1 MSHHII
7 EVKNLDY
14 VYPGG
19 KQALKDVSFRVTH
32 GESVGIIGVN
42 GAGKSTLLMH
52 LNGVLFPSGGEVSVG
67 EIAVRKNTLPLIRQH
82 VGFIF
87 QNPDDQL
94 FMSTVYDDVA
104 FGPRNF
110 KLPEEEVEKKV
121 LSALETVGI
130 THLRNRPPYRL
141 SEGEKRSAAIASVLS
156 MSPDILVM
164 DEPSSSLDPSSRRRL
179 IKLLHSFKHTRII
192 ASHDLDMILEIC
204 ERTIV
209 IKDGEIMADAPTLEI
224 FADAAL
230 LERCGLEKP
239 FCMQKCP
246 VCAARKSPAA
256 LPENC

>member
-14 VYPGG
+14 VYPDG
-19 KQALKDVSFRVTH
+19 KQALKNISFRVTH
-32 GESVGIIGVN
+32 GESVGIIGLN

-52 LNGVLFPSGGEVSVG
+52 LNGVLFPTGGEVSIG
-67 EIAVRKNTLPLIRQH
+67 EVAVQKSTLPVIRQH

-104 FGPRNF
+104 FGPRNY
-110 KLPEEEVEKKV
+110 KLSESEVEKRV
-121 LSALETVGI
+121 LSALDTVGI
-130 THLRNRPPYRL
+130 AHLRNRPPYKL
-141 SEGEKRSAAIASVLS
+141 SEGEKRAAAIASILS

-192 ASHDLDMILEIC
+192 ASHDLDMVLEIC

-209 IKDGEIMADAPTLEI
+209 IKNGEILADDATLKI
-224 FADAAL
+224 FENEEL
-230 LERCGLEKP
+230 LAISGLEKP
-239 FCMQKCP
+239 FCMQNCP
-246 VCAARKSPAA
+246 VCAAGRDVKKSV
-256 LPENC
+256 

>member
-14 VYPGG
+14 VYPDG
-19 KQALKDVSFRVTH
+19 KQALKDISFRVTH
-32 GESVGIIGVN
+32 GESVGIIGLN

-52 LNGVLFPSGGEVSVG
+52 LNGVLFPTGGEVSIG
-67 EIAVRKNTLPLIRQH
+67 EVAVRKSTLPVIRQH

-104 FGPRNF
+104 FGPRNY
-110 KLPEEEVEKKV
+110 KLPENEVEKRV
-121 LSALETVGI
+121 LSALDTVGI
-130 THLRNRPPYRL
+130 AHLRNRPPYKL
-141 SEGEKRSAAIASVLS
+141 SEGEKRSAAIASILS

-192 ASHDLDMILEIC
+192 ASHDLDMVLEVC

-209 IKDGEIMADAPTLEI
+209 IKDGEILADDSTLKI
-224 FADAAL
+224 FQNEEL
-230 LERCGLEKP
+230 LAISGLEKP

-246 VCAARKSPAA
+246 ICSAAKHSMEPA
-256 LPENC
+256 

>member
-14 VYPGG
+14 VYPDG
-19 KQALKDVSFRVTH
+19 KQALKNISFRVTH
-32 GESVGIIGVN
+32 GESVGIIGLN

-52 LNGVLFPSGGEVSVG
+52 LNGVLFPTGGEVSIG
-67 EIAVRKNTLPLIRQH
+67 EVAVRKSTLPVIRQH

-104 FGPRNF
+104 FGPRNY
-110 KLPEEEVEKKV
+110 KLPENEVEKRV
-121 LSALETVGI
+121 LSALDTVGI
-130 THLRNRPPYRL
+130 AHLRNRPPYKL
-141 SEGEKRSAAIASVLS
+141 SEGEKRSAAIASILS

-179 IKLLHSFKHTRII
+179 IKLLHSFNHTRII
-192 ASHDLDMILEIC
+192 ASHDLDMVLEIC

-209 IKDGEIMADAPTLEI
+209 IKDGEILADDSTLKI
-224 FADAAL
+224 FQNEEL
-230 LERCGLEKP
+230 LAISGLEKP

-246 VCAARKSPAA
+246 VCSAGKSGLEPV
-256 LPENC
+256 

>member
-14 VYPGG
+14 VYPDG
-19 KQALKDVSFRVTH
+19 KQALKNISFRVTH
-32 GESVGIIGVN
+32 GESVGIIGLN

-52 LNGVLFPSGGEVSVG
+52 LNGVLFPTGGEVSIG
-67 EIAVRKNTLPLIRQH
+67 EVAVHKSTLPVIRQH

-104 FGPRNF
+104 FGPRNYT
-110 KLPEEEVEKKV
+110 LPENEVEKRV
-121 LSALETVGI
+121 LSALDTVGI
-130 THLRNRPPYRL
+130 AHLRNRPPYKL
-141 SEGEKRSAAIASVLS
+141 SEGEKRAAAIASILS

-192 ASHDLDMILEIC
+192 ASHDLDMVLEIC

-209 IKDGEIMADAPTLEI
+209 IKNGEILADDSTLKI
-224 FADAAL
+224 FENEEL
-230 LERCGLEKP
+230 LAISGLEKP
-239 FCMQKCP
+239 FCMQNCP
-246 VCAARKSPAA
+246 VCAAGGSVKKSV
-256 LPENC
+256 

>member
-7 EVKNLDY
+7 EVKNLYY
-14 VYPGG
+14 VYPDG
-19 KQALKDVSFRVTH
+19 KQALKNISFRVTH
-32 GESVGIIGVN
+32 GESVGIIGLN

-52 LNGVLFPSGGEVSVG
+52 LNGVLFPTGGEVSIG
-67 EIAVRKNTLPLIRQH
+67 EVAVRKSTLPVIRQH

-104 FGPRNF
+104 FGPRNY
-110 KLPEEEVEKKV
+110 KLPENEVEKRV
-121 LSALETVGI
+121 LSALDTVGI
-130 THLRNRPPYRL
+130 AHLRNRPPYKL
-141 SEGEKRSAAIASVLS
+141 SEGEKRSAAIASILS

-192 ASHDLDMILEIC
+192 ASHDLDMVLEIC

-209 IKDGEIMADAPTLEI
+209 IKDGEILADDSTLKI
-224 FADAAL
+224 FQNEEL
-230 LERCGLEKP
+230 LAISGLEKP

-246 VCAARKSPAA
+246 VCSA
-256 LPENC
+256 

>member
-14 VYPGG
+14 VYPDG
-19 KQALKDVSFRVTH
+19 KQALKDISFRVTH
-32 GESVGIIGVN
+32 GESVGIIGLN

-52 LNGVLFPSGGEVSVG
+52 LNGVLFPTGGEVSIG
-67 EIAVRKNTLPLIRQH
+67 EVAVRKSTLPVIRQH

-104 FGPRNF
+104 FGPRNY
-110 KLPEEEVEKKV
+110 KLPENEVEKRV
-121 LSALETVGI
+121 LSALDTVGI
-130 THLRNRPPYRL
+130 AHLRNRPPYKL
-141 SEGEKRSAAIASVLS
+141 SEGEKRSAAIASILS

-192 ASHDLDMILEIC
+192 ASHDLDMVLEIC

-209 IKDGEIMADAPTLEI
+209 IKDGAILADDSTLKI
-224 FADAAL
+224 FQNEEL
-230 LERCGLEKP
+230 LAISGLEKP

-246 VCAARKSPAA
+246 ICSAAKHGMEPA
-256 LPENC
+256 

>member
-14 VYPGG
+14 VYPDG
-19 KQALKDVSFRVTH
+19 KQALKNISFRITH
-32 GESVGIIGVN
+32 GESVGIIGLN

-52 LNGVLFPSGGEVSVG
+52 LNGVLFPTGGEVSIG
-67 EIAVRKNTLPLIRQH
+67 EVAVRKSTLQVIRQH

-104 FGPRNF
+104 FGPRNY
-110 KLPEEEVEKKV
+110 KLPENEVEKRV
-121 LSALETVGI
+121 LSALDTVGI
-130 THLRNRPPYRL
+130 AHLRNRPPYKL
-141 SEGEKRSAAIASVLS
+141 SEGEKRAAAIASILS

-179 IKLLHSFKHTRII
+179 IKLLHSFTHTRII
-192 ASHDLDMILEIC
+192 ASHDLDMVLEIC

-209 IKDGEIMADAPTLEI
+209 IKNGEILADDATLKI
-224 FADAAL
+224 FENEEL
-230 LERCGLEKP
+230 LAISGLEKP
-239 FCMQKCP
+239 FCMQNCP
-246 VCAARKSPAA
+246 VCATRK
-256 LPENC
+256 NM

>member
-14 VYPGG
+14 VYPDG
-19 KQALKDVSFRVTH
+19 KQALKNVSFRITH
-32 GESVGIIGVN
+32 GESVGIIGLN

-52 LNGVLFPSGGEVSVG
+52 LNGVLFPTGGEVSVG
-67 EIAVRKNTLPLIRQH
+67 EVAVRKSTLPVIRQH

-104 FGPRNF
+104 FGPRNY
-110 KLPEEEVEKKV
+110 KLPEDEVEKRV
-121 LSALETVGI
+121 LSALDTVGI
-130 THLRNRPPYRL
+130 AHLRNRPPYKL
-141 SEGEKRSAAIASVLS
+141 SEGEKRSAAIASILS

-179 IKLLHSFKHTRII
+179 IKLLSSFKHTRII
-192 ASHDLDMILEIC
+192 ASHDLDMILEVC

-209 IKDGEIMADAPTLEI
+209 IKDGEILADDSTIKI
-224 FADAAL
+224 FKNEELLAAG
-230 LERCGLEKP
+230 GLEKP

-246 VCAARKSPAA
+246 VCAAVKNVQNAV
-256 LPENC
+256 

>member
-14 VYPGG
+14 VYPDG
-19 KQALKDVSFRVTH
+19 KQALKNISFRVTH
-32 GESVGIIGVN
+32 GESVGIIGLN

-52 LNGVLFPSGGEVSVG
+52 LNGVLFPTSGEVSIG
-67 EIAVRKNTLPLIRQH
+67 EVAVQKSTLPVIRQH

-104 FGPRNF
+104 FGPRNY
-110 KLPEEEVEKKV
+110 KLSESEVEKRV
-121 LSALETVGI
+121 LSALDTVGI
-130 THLRNRPPYRL
+130 AHLRNRPPYKL
-141 SEGEKRSAAIASVLS
+141 SEGEKRAAAIASILS

-192 ASHDLDMILEIC
+192 ASHDLDMVLEIC

-209 IKDGEIMADAPTLEI
+209 IKNGEILADDATLKI
-224 FADAAL
+224 FENEEL
-230 LERCGLEKP
+230 LAISGLEKP
-239 FCMQKCP
+239 FCMQNCP
-246 VCAARKSPAA
+246 VCAAGRDVKKSV
-256 LPENC
+256 

>member
-14 VYPGG
+14 VYPDG
-19 KQALKDVSFRVTH
+19 KQALKDISFRVTH
-32 GESVGIIGVN
+32 GESVGIIGLN

-52 LNGVLFPSGGEVSVG
+52 LNGVLFPTGGEVSIG
-67 EIAVRKNTLPLIRQH
+67 EVAVRKSTLPVIRQH

-104 FGPRNF
+104 FGPRNY
-110 KLPEEEVEKKV
+110 KLPENEVEKRV
-121 LSALETVGI
+121 LSALDTVGI
-130 THLRNRPPYRL
+130 AHLRNRPPYKL
-141 SEGEKRSAAIASVLS
+141 SEGEKRSAAIASILS

-192 ASHDLDMILEIC
+192 ASHDLDMVLEIC

-209 IKDGEIMADAPTLEI
+209 IKDGEILADDSTLKI
-224 FADAAL
+224 FQNEEL
-230 LERCGLEKP
+230 LAISGLEKP

-246 VCAARKSPAA
+246 ICSAAKHGMEPA
-256 LPENC
+256 